1 VDTTTVAEAT
11 DSTESSSWRKR
22 WATKEVII
30 AWNVSSWFTIGQ
42 MTLGK
47 TFLTWFAV
55 KFPWVAP
62 LASKVWSGITAAVG
76 GFLAFF
82 S

>member
-1 VDTTTVAEAT
+1 MDTSTVAEAPP
-11 DSTESSSWRKR
+11 EELSSWRRR
-22 WATKEVII
+22 WATKEVFV

-42 MTLGK
+42 MTVGK
-47 TFLTWFAV
+47 SILAWCTA

-62 LASKVWSGITAAVG
+62 LASKIWSGFTAAVG
-76 GFLAFF
+76 GLVAFF